1 MRAKCLILALLV
13 LLAGTPAA
21 QAQQVV
27 DRIVVRIEDDILTE
41 SEVRELGRF
50 QQLVN
55 SPGTGAQS
63 RLPGEDEL
71 IERLIDQW
79 IVLTEATAARFA
91 KPAKADAQKEIER
104 LAAQFGSADAYR
116 ARLQELGLTAESV
129 ARNVERQIYLARYLD
144 YKLRPAAHVESAQVE
159 KYFRE
164 ELVPELQKR
173 GQDAPA
179 LESVEGQIR
188 ELLMQ
193 REISARAAKWLEET
207 RTRLKIE
214 ITGKKNKP

>member
-1 MRAKCLILALLV
+1 MRARTLIFALLV
-13 LLAGTPAA
+13 VMAGTPAA

-27 DRIVVRIEDDILTE
+27 DRIVARVEDDILTL

-63 RLPGEDEL
+63 RLPREDEL

-79 IVLTEATAARFA
+79 IVNTEATAARFSLP
-91 KPAKADAQKEIER
+91 KKEDVQKEVER
-104 LAAQFGSADAYR
+104 LAEQFGSADAYR
-116 ARLQELGLTAESV
+116 ARLRELGLTAESV

-144 YKLRPAAHVESAQVE
+144 YKLRPAAHVENAQVE

-164 ELVPELQKR
+164 ELAPELRKR

-179 LESVEGQIR
+179 LESVEGQVR
-188 ELLMQ
+188 ELLTQ

-207 RTRLKIE
+207 RARLRIE
-214 ITGKKNKP
+214 IAGKKNTP

>member
-1 MRAKCLILALLV
+1 MRARILIFALLV
-13 LLAGTPAA
+13 VMAGTPAA
-21 QAQQVV
+21 RAQQVV
-27 DRIVVRIEDDILTE
+27 DRIVVRVEDDILTL

-55 SPGTGAQS
+55 GSGQENPA
-63 RLPGEDEL
+63 GESEL
-71 IERLIDQW
+71 IEKLIDQW
-79 IVLTEATAARFA
+79 IVFTEATAARFP
-91 KPAKADAQKEIER
+91 KPAKADVQKELER
-104 LAAQFGSADAYR
+104 FAAQFGSADAYR

-129 ARNVERQIYLARYLD
+129 ARNVERQIYLAQYLD
-144 YKLRPAAHVESAQVE
+144 YKLRPAAQVESAQVE
-159 KYFRE
+159 KYFRD

-173 GQDAPA
+173 GQEAPS

-188 ELLMQ
+188 ELLTQ

-207 RTRLKIE
+207 RARLRIE

>member
-1 MRAKCLILALLV
+1 MRAKSLIFALLV

-71 IERLIDQW
+71 IEKLIDQW
-79 IVLTEATAARFA
+79 IVLTEATAARFS
-91 KPAKADAQKEIER
+91 KPAKADVQKEFER

-173 GQDAPA
+173 GQEAPA

-188 ELLMQ
+188 ELLTQ

-207 RTRLKIE
+207 RTRLKID
-214 ITGKKNKP
+214 ITRKKNTP